1 MKKPEYLKAAKPES
15 EVQIMQ
21 MNIDQ
26 TRLFRVPLL
35 CLIALVCM
43 GQLATLAIAESSEED
58 ELVIGM
64 NDHGN
69 TGGLLGIVMIQR
81 LYPED
86 ESSEAKDIEIPVLSP
101 PRFRL
106 DLVIPFNKNRV
117 IHKTKA
123 TLKPKVVRRIKIT
136 RRSKRRR

>member
-1 MKKPEYLKAAKPES
+1 MN
-15 EVQIMQ
+15 I
-21 MNIDQ
+21 NIDQ

-35 CLIALVCM
+35 CLIAIVCI
-43 GQLATLAIAESSEED
+43 GQLTTLAVASSDGEED
-58 ELVIGM
+58 ELIISR
-64 NDHGN
+64 NEHGN
-69 TGGLLGIVMIQR
+69 TGGLR
-81 LYPED
+81 LLARIYSEE

-106 DLVIPFNKNRV
+106 DLIIPFNKNRV
-117 IHKTKA
+117 IHTTKT

>member
-1 MKKPEYLKAAKPES
+1 MH
-15 EVQIMQ
+15 

-35 CLIALVCM
+35 CLIAIVCI
-43 GQLATLAIAESSEED
+43 GQLTTLAVASSDSEED

-64 NDHGN
+64 NGHGN
-69 TGGLLGIVMIQR
+69 TGGLLVLIQR
-81 LYPED
+81 IYPEE
-86 ESSEAKDIEIPVLSP
+86 ESGEAKDIEIPVLSP

-106 DLVIPFNKNRV
+106 DLIIPFNKIRV
-117 IHKTKA
+117 IHTTKA

>member
-1 MKKPEYLKAAKPES
+1 MH
-15 EVQIMQ
+15 

-35 CLIALVCM
+35 CLIAIVCI
-43 GQLATLAIAESSEED
+43 GQLTTLAVAASSEQD
-58 ELVIGM
+58 EPIINPM
-64 NDHGN
+64 RAHTN
-69 TGGLLGIVMIQR
+69 TGGLRLIQR
-81 LYPED
+81 IYTEG

-106 DLVIPFNKNRV
+106 DLIIPFNTNRV
-117 IHKTKA
+117 IHTTKT

-136 RRSKRRR
+136 RRGKRRR